1 MIANERQYS
10 VTQTQVRNFESALGV
25 LEAKARPDL
34 HPLLRQAQRDAMLSQ
49 LETLREEL
57 SEYEAL
63 KSGARRQLTLH
74 SLEELPQMLI
84 QGRIAAGLKQRDLA
98 ERLGVREQQVQ
109 HDEQILYASAS
120 LERLLRVAEALDL
133 RFEGRVYFA
142 SPRAG

>member
-49 LETLREEL
+49 LETLRGEL

-63 KSGARRQLTLH
+63 KTGARRQLTLH

-133 RFEGRVYFA
+133 RFEGQVYFA
-142 SPRAG
+142 TPRAS